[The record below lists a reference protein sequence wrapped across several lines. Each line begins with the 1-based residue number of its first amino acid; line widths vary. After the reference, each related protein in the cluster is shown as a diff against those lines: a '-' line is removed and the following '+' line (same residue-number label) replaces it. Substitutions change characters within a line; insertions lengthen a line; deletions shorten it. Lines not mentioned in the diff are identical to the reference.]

1 MNATFA
7 ALVYRTP
14 DLYEKLQKYVHSGGK
29 IALPEE
35 FSQVYSLADGI
46 RIWMLEMKQKSLVSL
61 GNDSEEKRGLEA
73 AEVNPENLGECTN
86 NSYHGWAIGFP
97 F

>member
-1 MNATFA
+1 MA
-7 ALVYRTP
+7 ALPTLS
-14 DLYEKLQKYVHSGGK
+14 D
-29 IALPEE
+29 
-35 FSQVYSLADGI
+35 SLI
-46 RIWMLEMKQKSLVSL
+46 VWLLSSPQLEMKQKSLVSL